1 MTALQ
6 NMWFAFFGI
15 FLMFVSVGST
25 MLSQKLSGFW
35 RIVVLTFSFMCLIV
49 AGLIV
54 LIIVVRGP
62 IAD

>member
-15 FLMFVSVGST
+15 FLMFVSVGAT

-35 RIVVLTFSFMCLIV
+35 RIVVLTFSFICLIV

>member
-15 FLMFVSVGST
+15 FLMFVSVGLT
-25 MLSQKLSGFW
+25 MLSHKLPGFW
-35 RIVVLTFSFMCLIV
+35 RILILIISFICLTV

>member
-15 FLMFVSVGST
+15 FLMFASAGLSV
-25 MLSQKLSGFW
+25 LSQKVSGVL
-35 RIVVLTFSFMCLIV
+35 RILILIISFIFLMV

-54 LIIVVRGP
+54 LIIVMRGP
-62 IAD
+62 IAE